1 MTRGLS
7 LPWPVLIASVGA
19 ALAVLGLLLSGSIVS
34 AGAAATIDG
43 GKWTPATGAT
53 QVVKINATGL
63 PSEGLGASDISV
75 AFDSKVLKI
84 TACTAGDLGATCN
97 QNAPGGPAQA
107 AGFAAPAITTEPVV
121 IAELTFDCIGAAGMS
136 SALTITVN
144 EFVDGTA
151 GDPQAIATSVTNGS
165 VTCGVAQP
173 VAPPPTGALP
183 PVDSSGS
190 STGWIIALAAA
201 LGAAG
206 LGVVAFGARTLRR
219 RI

>member
-1 MTRGLS
+1 MTRRLS
-7 LPWPVLIASVGA
+7 LSWPVLIGSVGA

-34 AGAAATIDG
+34 AGATATIDG
-43 GKWTPATGAT
+43 GTWTPATGAT

-84 TACTAGDLGATCN
+84 TACDEGDLAGACN
-97 QNAPGGPAQA
+97 LNAPDGPANV
-107 AGFAAPAITTEPVV
+107 AGFDANGIKTEPAV
-121 IAELTFDCIGAAGMS
+121 IAELTFDCIGAAGSS

-144 EFVDGTA
+144 EFVDATV
-151 GDPQAIATSVTNGS
+151 GDPQAIAWSVTNGS

-173 VAPPPTGALP
+173 AAAPATGSTPP
-183 PVDSSGS
+183 DSSGG
-190 STGWIIALAAA
+190 TGWIIALAAA

-206 LGVVAFGARTLRR
+206 LGVTIFGARSLRKR
-219 RI
+219 N